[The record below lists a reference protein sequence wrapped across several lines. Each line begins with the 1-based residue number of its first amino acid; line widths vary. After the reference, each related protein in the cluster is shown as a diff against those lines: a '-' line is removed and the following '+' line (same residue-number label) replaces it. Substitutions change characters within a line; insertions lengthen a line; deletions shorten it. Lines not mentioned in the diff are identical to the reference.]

1 MLTAALT
8 LSSCGEDYITVDPTD
23 VATGEQIDD
32 LATKN
37 PDKLMIVIDPLLAG
51 MYNYMN
57 QYNTQGSS
65 STVHN
70 DFGLTSFFHLGDVM
84 TDDLAFEVQGSGWFT
99 FDYQFQYRGEQYI
112 RTFMYWN
119 FFYTLINK
127 SNDIIR
133 KIPEG
138 VESAEIN
145 AAKGQALAIRGM
157 AYYYLISMYQQTYSS
172 LPDPATAL
180 GVPLIY
186 TPNEGESRLNR
197 VPVAEVYAQ
206 AEADLKNGISL
217 LEGFKRKAK
226 TSINKEVAQ
235 MLLSRIY
242 LNMER
247 WQEAADLAHAA
258 RTNSDAQL
266 MSLSEI
272 ATDGFNNINNKEW
285 MWGAD
290 ITGETTTMF
299 ASLFSFLCS
308 YDAGYGGAVGQYR
321 KIDARL
327 FSNFSETDARR
338 KQFANPGEKVVI
350 TYDTGDRQVPDYTN
364 LKFKKVAG
372 WEADY
377 VFMRLSEA
385 YLTEAEALAHLNKNG
400 EAASV
405 LKELMVNRDP
415 SWNKTSVTVDEV
427 YTQRRLELWGEGFSF
442 FDHLR
447 LKKDIIRNYEGSNH
461 WVGGRLDF
469 KAGDWTLLYQIPRRE
484 FQENDQMDESEQN
497 P

>member
-127 SNDIIR
+127 SNDIIS

-217 LEGFKRKAK
+217 LEGFKRKNEHK
-226 TSINKEVAQ
+226 
-235 MLLSRIY
+235 
-242 LNMER
+242 
-247 WQEAADLAHAA
+247 
-258 RTNSDAQL
+258 
-266 MSLSEI
+266 
-272 ATDGFNNINNKEW
+272 
-285 MWGAD
+285 
-290 ITGETTTMF
+290 
-299 ASLFSFLCS
+299 
-308 YDAGYGGAVGQYR
+308 
-321 KIDARL
+321 
-327 FSNFSETDARR
+327 
-338 KQFANPGEKVVI
+338 
-350 TYDTGDRQVPDYTN
+350 
-364 LKFKKVAG
+364 
-372 WEADY
+372 
-377 VFMRLSEA
+377 
-385 YLTEAEALAHLNKNG
+385 
-400 EAASV
+400 
-405 LKELMVNRDP
+405 
-415 SWNKTSVTVDEV
+415 
-427 YTQRRLELWGEGFSF
+427 
-442 FDHLR
+442 
-447 LKKDIIRNYEGSNH
+447 
-461 WVGGRLDF
+461 
-469 KAGDWTLLYQIPRRE
+469 
-484 FQENDQMDESEQN
+484 
-497 P
+497 

>member
-1 MLTAALT
+1 MIKIKYMKSLKITAISMLTAALT
-8 LSSCGEDYITVDPTD
+8 LSSCGEDYITVDPTE

-127 SNDIIR
+127 SNDIIS

-299 ASLFSFLCS
+299 ASLFFISLFL
-308 YDAGYGGAVGQYR
+308 
-321 KIDARL
+321 
-327 FSNFSETDARR
+327 
-338 KQFANPGEKVVI
+338 
-350 TYDTGDRQVPDYTN
+350 
-364 LKFKKVAG
+364 
-372 WEADY
+372 
-377 VFMRLSEA
+377 
-385 YLTEAEALAHLNKNG
+385 
-400 EAASV
+400 
-405 LKELMVNRDP
+405 
-415 SWNKTSVTVDEV
+415 
-427 YTQRRLELWGEGFSF
+427 
-442 FDHLR
+442 
-447 LKKDIIRNYEGSNH
+447 
-461 WVGGRLDF
+461 
-469 KAGDWTLLYQIPRRE
+469 
-484 FQENDQMDESEQN
+484 
-497 P
+497 

>member
-1 MLTAALT
+1 
-8 LSSCGEDYITVDPTD
+8 
-23 VATGEQIDD
+23 
-32 LATKN
+32 
-37 PDKLMIVIDPLLAG
+37 
-51 MYNYMN
+51 
-57 QYNTQGSS
+57 
-65 STVHN
+65 
-70 DFGLTSFFHLGDVM
+70 M

-127 SNDIIR
+127 SNDIIS

-321 KIDARL
+321 K
-327 FSNFSETDARR
+327 
-338 KQFANPGEKVVI
+338 
-350 TYDTGDRQVPDYTN
+350 
-364 LKFKKVAG
+364 
-372 WEADY
+372 
-377 VFMRLSEA
+377 
-385 YLTEAEALAHLNKNG
+385 
-400 EAASV
+400 
-405 LKELMVNRDP
+405 
-415 SWNKTSVTVDEV
+415 
-427 YTQRRLELWGEGFSF
+427 
-442 FDHLR
+442 
-447 LKKDIIRNYEGSNH
+447 
-461 WVGGRLDF
+461 
-469 KAGDWTLLYQIPRRE
+469 
-484 FQENDQMDESEQN
+484 
-497 P
+497 